1 MENQEESIKRRSQRD
16 YTMAFKLLVVSQV
29 EKGEYTYKQAQQH
42 YGIQGRST
50 VLTWLRKHGTLDWN
64 NSNPHY
70 MAKGKETP
78 AQELKRLRKEVEDWR
93 LINELKEEALDII
106 DREIAPGT
114 KKKYLAR
121 LSEVSKKRKR

>member
-1 MENQEESIKRRSQRD
+1 MENEEESIKRRSQRD

-50 VLTWLRKHGTLDWN
+50 VLTWLIKHGTLDWN